1 MNVNCECANRRA
13 AEAEKEI
20 DRLHSWLVDAKRQAR
35 EARDIADTLRVENV
49 ELRRLRDEAIAGHLA
64 IAERLAK
71 IKELEHA
78 LLLAIKR
85 AEDNQKYTEKML
97 EISNL
102 TVEELRHVLRCNG
115 FLEFAA

>member
-13 AEAEKEI
+13 EEAEKEI

-49 ELRRLRDEAIAGHLA
+49 ELRRLRDEAIAEQLA

-71 IKELEHA
+71 MKGLEPA
-78 LLLAIKR
+78 LLWAIKR
-85 AEDNQKYTEKML
+85 EEDTEKML
-97 EISNL
+97 KISNR
-102 TVEELRHVLRCNG
+102 TVEELRHILRCNG
-115 FLEFAA
+115 LLEFAA

>member
-1 MNVNCECANRRA
+1 MIINCECATRRA

-49 ELRRLRDEAIAGHLA
+49 ELRRLRDEAIAGQIA

-71 IKELEHA
+71 IKELEPA

-85 AEDNQKYTEKML
+85 AEDDKQYTEKML
-97 EISNL
+97 KISNR

-115 FLEFAA
+115 LLEFAA

>member
-1 MNVNCECANRRA
+1 MIINCECATRRA

-71 IKELEHA
+71 IKELEPA

-85 AEDNQKYTEKML
+85 AEDTEKML
-97 EISNL
+97 KISNR

-115 FLEFAA
+115 LLEFAA